1 MAKDLADLRI
11 AVTGGARGIGR
22 ATAARLAAAG
32 ARVVIGDRDHDVAA
46 TVAAELGHG
55 VSALPLDVADPESWQ
70 AFVAEAGPLD
80 VLVNNAGI
88 MPLGAILQEPD
99 AGHPDHPRRE
109 PDGRGPRHQGGGA
122 RHGRARRRAD
132 RQRRLGAWAG
142 SPWPAGRRTPPRSSR
157 SSVSARRP
165 APSSSRSGVEV
176 CLVMP
181 TVVRTDLAAGVPQA
195 RFVKQVQPE
204 DVAEAIEATI
214 RKPRPERWVP
224 GWTQRM
230 TKFAQLLPRPV
241 QDGIAKVFKADVLAA
256 VDPAA
261 RAAYEAKVRSLG
273 GVPEDERYGFVAGLG
288 WPHAR
293 PRGGHRP
300 DQRRLRAARTQP
312 RAARQGPVLRRHVH
326 RVRRGGRR
334 SAGRRTCRATRCR

>member
-1 MAKDLADLRI
+1 MAKELANLKI

-46 TVAAELGHG
+46 AAAAELGHG
-55 VSALPLDVADPESWQ
+55 VSALPLDVAEPESWQ

-99 AGHPDHPRRE
+99 RVTRTILDVNLMGVVNGTKAVAPGMA
-109 PDGRGPRHQGGGA
+109 GRGGGLIVNVASGVGRVAMAGGA
-122 RHGRARRRAD
+122 TYTASKFAVVGFSEATRAE
-132 RQRRLGAWAG
+132 LE
-142 SPWPAGRRTPPRSSR
+142 P
-157 SSVSARRP
+157 V
-165 APSSSRSGVEV
+165 GVEV

-195 RFVKQVQPE
+195 RFVKQVLPG

-224 GWTQRM
+224 GWTQGM
-230 TKFAQLLPRPV
+230 TKFSLLLPRAV
-241 QDGIAKVFKADVLAA
+241 QQGIAKVFRADVLAD

-261 RAAYEAKVRSLG
+261 RAAYEAKVRGLG
-273 GVPEDERYGFVAGLG
+273 GVTEDERTG
-288 WPHAR
+288 
-293 PRGGHRP
+293 
-300 DQRRLRAARTQP
+300 
-312 RAARQGPVLRRHVH
+312 
-326 RVRRGGRR
+326 
-334 SAGRRTCRATRCR
+334 S